1 MSMYLPNDDVRPTGD
16 EAAEF
21 IDVPDPAEPEADE
34 QGREDGPRQE
44 GTDQRS
50 DS

>member
-21 IDVPDPAEPEADE
+21 VEVPEPVEFEEHREGDSPAEDAS
-34 QGREDGPRQE
+34 
-44 GTDQRS
+44 DQRPNG
-50 DS
+50 